1 MTGRTHMTASTH
13 AAMGDRL
20 FVDGTFPGF
29 RRADGGV
36 GVRNLIAVIPSVIC
50 ANVVTERIAA
60 QVPGAVAIPH
70 PHGCA
75 QVGDDVPLTERILA
89 GVGANPNVGAV
100 LVVGLGCETCQSGDV
115 ASLVRRLAP
124 GKPVESFSIQ
134 EAGGSIKS
142 ITRGVEVA
150 RDLHAS
156 IADAIRV
163 PVGLDELVVATQCGE
178 TDVSTDT
185 VANPA
190 IGAVADDVVGAG
202 GTVLLGE
209 TPEWMEIAAELAAR
223 ARDAAT
229 GGRLHQ
235 VVADYRRGAMA
246 IGASVIGPE
255 GDDDVVAGHVTA
267 RARALGCVAK
277 GGTAP
282 IGEVLDFG
290 ARPTRRGLAVMDTP
304 AHDVVSITAMAAAGA
319 QVCLFA
325 TGRGTPVGSALMPVI
340 KVTGNPRTAS
350 RMADNVDL
358 AFDGT
363 DRGAHARELRDTLAS
378 VVAGG
383 EVVAEVIGQHDFA
396 IHRVAPT
403 V

>member
-1 MTGRTHMTASTH
+1 VAVFTH
-13 AAMGDRL
+13 AAGGDRL
-20 FVDGTFPGF
+20 FADGTFAGY
-29 RRADGGV
+29 RRADGGI
-36 GVRNLIAVIPSVIC
+36 GVRNLLAVIPSVIC

-75 QVGDDVPLTERILA
+75 QVGDDVSLTERVLA
-89 GVGANPNVGAV
+89 GVGASPNVGAV
-100 LVVGLGCETCQSGDV
+100 LVIGLGCETCQSGDV

-142 ITRGVEVA
+142 ISRGIGVA
-150 RDLHAS
+150 RDLRAMIAGAS
-156 IADAIRV
+156 RV
-163 PVGLDELVVATQCGE
+163 PVRLDEIVVATQCGE
-178 TDVSTDT
+178 TDATTDL

-190 IGAVADDVVGAG
+190 IGVLADDLVRSG

-209 TPEWMEIAAELAAR
+209 TPEWMGVTADLARR

-229 GGRLHQ
+229 GLRLFD
-235 VVADYRRGAMA
+235 VVANYRRGAVA
-246 IGASVIGPE
+246 IGATVLGPE
-255 GDDDVVAGHVTA
+255 SDDDVVAGQVTA
-267 RARALGCVAK
+267 RDRALGCVAK
-277 GGTAP
+277 GGTSP
-282 IGEVLDFG
+282 VGEVLDFG
-290 ARPTRRGLAVMDTP
+290 ARPTRRGLAIMDTP

-325 TGRGTPVGSALMPVI
+325 TGRGTPVGSAIMPVI
-340 KVTGNPRTAS
+340 KMTGNPRTAT
-350 RMADNVDL
+350 RMADNLDVVL
-358 AFDGT
+358 AGA
-363 DRGAHARELRDTLAS
+363 DRSADARRLRDAFAA
-378 VVAGG
+378 VIVGE
-383 EVVAEVIGQHDFA
+383 EVVAEVIGQQDFA

>member
-1 MTGRTHMTASTH
+1 VIASTD
-13 AAMGDRL
+13 AVGADRL
-20 FVDGTFPGF
+20 FADGTFPGF
-29 RRADGGV
+29 RRADGRV
-36 GVRNLIAVIPSVIC
+36 GVRNLLAIIPSVIC

-60 QVPGAVAIPH
+60 QVTGAVAIPH

-124 GKPVESFSIQ
+124 GKPVASFSIQ

-142 ITRGVEVA
+142 IARGVEVA
-150 RDLHAS
+150 HDLRATIAS
-156 IADAIRV
+156 TSRV
-163 PVGLDELVVATQCGE
+163 PVRVEELIVATQCGE
-178 TDVSTDT
+178 TDTTTDS
-185 VANPA
+185 VANPT
-190 IGAVADDVVGAG
+190 IGVVADDVVRAG

-209 TPEWMEIAAELAAR
+209 TPEWMGIAADLALR

-229 GGRLHQ
+229 GDRLHS
-235 VVADYRRGAMA
+235 VVENYRRGAHA
-246 IGASVIGPE
+246 IGATVIGPE
-255 GDDDVVAGHVTA
+255 GDEDVVAGHVTA
-267 RARALGCVAK
+267 RDRALGCVTK
-277 GGTAP
+277 GGSSS
-282 IGEVLDFG
+282 IGEVLEFG

-319 QVCLFA
+319 QVCFFA

-340 KVTGNPRTAS
+340 KVTGNPRTAT

-358 AFDGT
+358 VFDGV
-363 DRGAHARELRDTLAS
+363 DRPGDARLLREVFAR
-378 VVAGG
+378 VVCGE
-383 EVVAEVIGQHDFA
+383 EVVAEVVGQQDFA

>member
-1 MTGRTHMTASTH
+1 MTASTH

-20 FVDGTFPGF
+20 FADGTFPGF

-36 GVRNLIAVIPSVIC
+36 GVRNLLAVIPSVIC

-150 RDLHAS
+150 RDLWATIAGAS
-156 IADAIRV
+156 RV
-163 PVGLDELVVATQCGE
+163 PVRLDELVVATQCGE
-178 TDVSTDT
+178 TDASTDT

-190 IGAVADDVVGAG
+190 IGAVADDVVHAG

-209 TPEWMEIAAELAAR
+209 TPEWMGVADELAAR

-229 GGRLHQ
+229 GDRLHA
-235 VVADYRRGAMA
+235 VVANYRRGAHA

-255 GDDDVVAGHVTA
+255 GDEDVRAGHVTA
-267 RARALGCVAK
+267 RARALGCISK
-277 GGTAP
+277 GGTSA

-290 ARPTRRGLAVMDTP
+290 VRPTRRGLAVMDTP
-304 AHDVVSITAMAAAGA
+304 SHDVVSITAMAAAGA
-319 QVCLFA
+319 HVCLFA

-340 KVTGNPRTAS
+340 KVTGNARTAS
-350 RMADNVDL
+350 RMADNVDIAL
-358 AFDGT
+358 GGA
-363 DRGAHARELRDTLAS
+363 DRSADAQLLRDAFAAVIS
-378 VVAGG
+378 GE
-383 EVVAEVIGQHDFA
+383 EVVAEVIGQQDFA

>member
-1 MTGRTHMTASTH
+1 VTALTHEGS
-13 AAMGDRL
+13 GDRL
-20 FVDGTFPGF
+20 FADGIFPGF
-29 RRADGGV
+29 RRADGRV
-36 GVRNLIAVIPSVIC
+36 GVRNLVAVIPSVIC

-60 QVPGAVAIPH
+60 QVPGAIAIPH

-115 ASLVRRLAP
+115 AALVRRLSP

-134 EAGGSIKS
+134 EAGGSVKS
-142 ITRGVEVA
+142 ITRGVEAA
-150 RDLHAS
+150 RDLRAMV
-156 IADAIRV
+156 AGAARV
-163 PVGLDELVVATQCGE
+163 PVRVEELILATQCGE
-178 TDVSTDT
+178 TDATTDT
-185 VANPA
+185 VSNPA
-190 IGAVADDVVGAG
+190 IGLVADDVVEAG

-209 TPEWMEIAAELAAR
+209 TPEWMGVVDALATR
-223 ARDAAT
+223 AQDAAMRD
-229 GGRLHQ
+229 RLHE
-235 VVADYRRGAMA
+235 VVVNYRRVATA
-246 IGASVIGPE
+246 IGAPVIGPE
-255 GDDDVVAGHVTA
+255 ADDDVASGYVTA

-277 GGTAP
+277 GGSSI

-290 ARPTRRGLAVMDTP
+290 VRPVRRGLAVMDTP
-304 AHDVVSITAMAAAGA
+304 AHDVVSMTAMAAAGA

-350 RMADNVDL
+350 RMADNVDVAL
-358 AFDGT
+358 HGRDGSA
-363 DRGAHARELRDTLAS
+363 DAWAVRNALAS
-378 VVAGG
+378 AIGG
-383 EVVAEVIGQHDFA
+383 AEVVAEVVGQLDFA

>member
-1 MTGRTHMTASTH
+1 MTATTQG
-13 AAMGDRL
+13 AMGDRL
-20 FVDGTFPGF
+20 FTDGAFMGY

-36 GVRNLIAVIPSVIC
+36 GVRNHLAVIPSVIC

-115 ASLVRRLAP
+115 ASLVRRFAP

-150 RDLHAS
+150 RDLWATIAGAS
-156 IADAIRV
+156 RV
-163 PVGLDELVVATQCGE
+163 PVRLEELVVATQCGE
-178 TDVSTDT
+178 TDASTDT

-190 IGAVADDVVGAG
+190 IGAVADDVVRAG

-209 TPEWMEIAAELAAR
+209 TPEWMGVAAVLATR

-229 GGRLHQ
+229 GDRLLN
-235 VVADYRRGAMA
+235 VVANYRRGALA

-255 GDDDVVAGHVTA
+255 GDDDVLAGHVTA
-267 RARALGCVAK
+267 EGRALGCVAK
-277 GGTAP
+277 GGTSP
-282 IGEVLDFG
+282 INEVLDFG
-290 ARPTRRGLAVMDTP
+290 VRPSGRGLAVMDTP
-304 AHDVVSITAMAAAGA
+304 SHDVVSITAMAAAGA

-340 KVTGNPRTAS
+340 KVTGNARTAS
-350 RMADNVDL
+350 RMADNVDI
-358 AFDGT
+358 AFGGVDQSL
-363 DRGAHARELRDTLAS
+363 DAQMLRNSFAAVIS
-378 VVAGG
+378 GE
-383 EVVAEVIGQHDFA
+383 EVVAEVIGQQDFA

>member
-1 MTGRTHMTASTH
+1 
-13 AAMGDRL
+13 
-20 FVDGTFPGF
+20 
-29 RRADGGV
+29 
-36 GVRNLIAVIPSVIC
+36 
-50 ANVVTERIAA
+50 
-60 QVPGAVAIPH
+60 
-70 PHGCA
+70 
-75 QVGDDVPLTERILA
+75 
-89 GVGANPNVGAV
+89 
-100 LVVGLGCETCQSGDV
+100 
-115 ASLVRRLAP
+115 
-124 GKPVESFSIQ
+124 
-134 EAGGSIKS
+134 
-142 ITRGVEVA
+142 
-150 RDLHAS
+150 
-156 IADAIRV
+156 
-163 PVGLDELVVATQCGE
+163 
-178 TDVSTDT
+178 
-185 VANPA
+185 
-190 IGAVADDVVGAG
+190 
-202 GTVLLGE
+202 
-209 TPEWMEIAAELAAR
+209 
-223 ARDAAT
+223 
-229 GGRLHQ
+229 
-235 VVADYRRGAMA
+235 MA

-290 ARPTRRGLAVMDTP
+290 ARPTRRGLAIMDTP

-363 DRGAHARELRDTLAS
+363 DRGAHARALRDTLAS

>member
-1 MTGRTHMTASTH
+1 MIASTD
-13 AAMGDRL
+13 AVTADRL
-20 FVDGTFPGF
+20 FTSGSFPGY

-36 GVRNLIAVIPSVIC
+36 GVRNLLAIIPSVIC

-60 QVPGAVAIPH
+60 QVAGAVAIPH

-100 LVVGLGCETCQSGDV
+100 LVIGLGCETCQSGDV
-115 ASLVRRLAP
+115 AAMVRRLAP

-150 RDLHAS
+150 RDLRAT
-156 IADAIRV
+156 IAGQSRV
-163 PVGLDELVVATQCGE
+163 PVRVDELVVATQCGE
-178 TDVSTDT
+178 TDLSTDT

-190 IGAVADDVVGAG
+190 IGAVADEVVRSG

-209 TPEWMEIAAELAAR
+209 TPEWMSVADDLASR

-229 GGRLHQ
+229 GDRLHA
-235 VVADYRRGAMA
+235 VVANYRRGAHA
-246 IGASVIGPE
+246 IGATVIGPE
-255 GDDDVVAGHVTA
+255 GDEDVVAGQVTA
-267 RARALGCVAK
+267 RARALGCLSKA
-277 GGTAP
+277 GTSP
-282 IGEVLDFG
+282 VGEVLEFG
-290 ARPTRRGLAVMDTP
+290 VRPTRRGLAVMDTP

-325 TGRGTPVGSALMPVI
+325 TGRGTPVGSAIMPVI
-340 KVTGNPRTAS
+340 KVTGNARTAS
-350 RMADNVDL
+350 RMADNLDVVLGGDDRSADARRL
-358 AFDGT
+358 REAFAT
-363 DRGAHARELRDTLAS
+363 AI
-378 VVAGG
+378 AGE
-383 EVVAEVIGQHDFA
+383 EVVAEVIGQQDFA